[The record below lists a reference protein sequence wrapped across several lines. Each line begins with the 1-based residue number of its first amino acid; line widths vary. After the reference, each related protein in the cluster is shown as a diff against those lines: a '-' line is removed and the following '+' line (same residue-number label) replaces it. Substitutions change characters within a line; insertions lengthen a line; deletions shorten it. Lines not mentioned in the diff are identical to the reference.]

1 LSEIGASPP
10 ALFLHTAAVYRRMEQ
25 EAKEEDVE
33 GMPMLVYEG
42 LITRLVTVDLN
53 LSVPYFSAVRNALL
67 GMRCVIQLK
76 RGGGSAPSRW
86 ALIKEPTLDLYE
98 AYSDRVQPTSRVA
111 VLSQQISDLS
121 GRVTAVEETVEALLD
136 AHREG

>member
-1 LSEIGASPP
+1 LSEIGTSPP

-25 EAKEEDVE
+25 EAKQEDVE
-33 GMPMLVYEG
+33 GMSMLVYTG

-76 RGGGSAPSRW
+76 RGGGASPSRW

-98 AYSDRVQPTSRVA
+98 QYANRVQPTSRTS
-111 VLSQQISDLS
+111 VLSQQVNDLAV
-121 GRVTAVEETVEALLD
+121 RVTAVEETVEALLD
-136 AHREG
+136 AHKEG